1 MAKHPK
7 KEHRKNTPSPPAPEA
22 VAQPSE
28 TPAQSAAATLPDLL
42 SVRWLPEL
50 LLVVAAALVYGASL
64 SNEFVFF
71 DDDKAILY
79 NRALQNPSLMKFFT
93 GQNLGMYAP
102 LSWMA
107 YWVGSLISGKEAYGY
122 HLLSLCFHT
131 ISAILVWSILHRLTG
146 RRWIAFFCAL
156 LFAVHPVQVEAVG
169 WAAALSTALFA
180 VFYLASWRSYI
191 AHVQSPG
198 GGWGWLILSFLLF
211 AASVL
216 SKSAGVTLPLLLIA
230 TDYLFFRDRAVALLK
245 NKVFYLALALW
256 FGYKTFLT
264 RAAEGHDVAVQTGIF
279 DAADRFLMVCQTLL
293 FYPVKLLLPVGFT
306 ISYPFEKIG
315 SGWHWTYY
323 AAPVILALLAG
334 AVIWKG
340 RRQRDLLFGLAL
352 YLLPLA
358 VMLPFRTVGSFELRS
373 DRYVYISCIGL
384 FFLAGLLLEKTNAAV
399 RVAVTAGAGA
409 VLGFLAFQQTN
420 VWKDGINL
428 FENCVRYTPESN
440 LCQCNLA
447 YNELI
452 RSDFQN
458 AAKHYTEAL
467 RTDPNAPES
476 YNGRGQAY
484 LYMKKPAEA
493 LSDFEKA
500 VQAGISSPKLFF
512 HKGKS
517 LVLLNRPVEALP
529 DFNKSLELEPK
540 NPEAYFLRGFAHE
553 RNGAPDLAIKDYTAA
568 IEQNPEGMEAFV
580 NRGSLY
586 LKQERYQAAV
596 EDYTA
601 ALRLNDQIP
610 MIYNNRANAYLG
622 MRQKDKARAD
632 VEAALRLKPDYQ
644 MAQETKKRIEQY

>member
-7 KEHRKNTPSPPAPEA
+7 KEHRKNIPSPPAPES

-28 TPAQSAAATLPDLL
+28 TPSQSAAATLPDLL

-50 LLVVAAALVYGASL
+50 LLAVAAALVYGASL

-122 HLLSLCFHT
+122 HLLSLCFHA

-156 LFAVHPVQVEAVG
+156 LFAVHPVQVEAVS

-191 AHVQSPG
+191 AFVQSPG
-198 GGWGWLILSFLLF
+198 GGWGWLILSFLFF

-264 RAAEGHDVAVQTGIF
+264 RAAEGHDVTVQTGIF

-315 SGWHWTYY
+315 GGWHWTYY
-323 AAPVILALLAG
+323 AAPVVLALLSA

-352 YLLPLA
+352 YVLPLA

-399 RVAVTAGAGA
+399 RAAVTAGAGA

-553 RNGAPDLAIKDYTAA
+553 RNGAPDLAIKDYTTA

-580 NRGSLY
+580 NRGSLH

-644 MAQETKKRIEQY
+644 MAQETKKKIEQY